1 MIFLLRMTKKKID
14 LGKKIGVLGGGQ
26 LGRMLQE
33 AALPYGVD
41 LHFLDNDIK
50 APCCIFKGNF
60 THGSY
65 KDLNATL
72 QFGKDK
78 DILTIE
84 IEHINIDALE
94 QLSKYDKL
102 IIPSV
107 DVIRMIQNKAF
118 QKTFLKEK
126 DIPTSDF
133 IVIDGKSISQDLANE
148 WYPFVQKSQIDG
160 YDGKGV
166 VVIQDETQL
175 NNQLG
180 VPSLIEKLVD
190 IEKEL
195 AITIA
200 IEQNGKVHLFP
211 ICEMVFDPKL
221 NLVDYLIAPANIEEK
236 IAKKVNAKANKL
248 AKALNSPGLFSV
260 EFFLTKKGDVLVNEI
275 APRAHNSAHYTIEGC
290 NISQYKAQLNILLG
304 IPIPEITMKGYAG
317 MVNLIGEEQY
327 IGAPYVENLQLLCE
341 QGDTHLHLYGKKE
354 TKPGRKMGHITVLN
368 SNRNKLVSQ
377 LHWTKENIKIKS

>member
-1 MIFLLRMTKKKID
+1 MTKNKID

-50 APCCIFKGNF
+50 APCSIFKGNF

-65 KDLNATL
+65 KDSNSVI

-84 IEHINIDALE
+84 IEHINTEALE

-107 DVIRMIQNKAF
+107 DVIRMIQNKAL
-118 QKTFLKEK
+118 QKKFLKEN

-133 IVIDGKSISQDLANE
+133 IVLDTKSIAPDIAKE
-148 WYPFVQKSQIDG
+148 WFPFVQKSQLDG

-166 VVIQDETQL
+166 VIICDETQL
-175 NNQLG
+175 EQQLNA
-180 VPSLIEKLVD
+180 PSLLEKLVD

-195 AITIA
+195 AVTIA
-200 IEQNGKVHLFP
+200 IEQNGKAHLFP

-236 IAKKVNAKANKL
+236 ITKKVNAIANKL
-248 AKALNSPGLFSV
+248 AKALKSPGLFSV
-260 EFFLTKKGDVLVNEI
+260 EFFLTKKGEVLVNEI

-290 NISQYKAQLNILLG
+290 NISQYQAQLRILLG
-304 IPIPEITMKGYAG
+304 LPIPEITMKGYAG

-327 IGAPYVENLQLLCE
+327 IGAPYVENLQHLHE
-341 QGDTHLHLYGKKE
+341 QGEAHLHLYGKKE

-368 SNRNKLVSQ
+368 TNKSKLITQ
-377 LHWTKENIKIKS
+377 LHWIKENIKIKS

>member
-1 MIFLLRMTKKKID
+1 MIDKKID
-14 LGKKIGVLGGGQ
+14 LSRKIGVLGGGQ

-33 AALPYGVD
+33 EALLYGVD
-41 LHFLDNDIK
+41 LYFLDNDIK
-50 APCCIFKGNF
+50 APCSIFKGNF

-65 KDLNATL
+65 KDSNSVI

-84 IEHINIDALE
+84 IEHINTEALE

-102 IIPSV
+102 VIPSV
-107 DVIRMIQNKAF
+107 DVIRMIQNKAL
-118 QKTFLKEK
+118 QKNFLKEH

-133 IVIDGKSISQDLANE
+133 IVNDAKTISPDIAKD
-148 WYPFVQKSQIDG
+148 WFPFVQKSQLDG

-166 VVIQDETQL
+166 VIIHDETQL
-175 NNQLG
+175 EQQLNA
-180 VPSLIEKLVD
+180 PSLLEKLID

-195 AITIA
+195 AVTIA
-200 IEQNGKVHLFP
+200 IEQNGKAHLFP

-236 IAKKVNAKANKL
+236 ITKKVNAIANKL
-248 AKALNSPGLFSV
+248 AKALKSPGLFSV
-260 EFFLTKKGDVLVNEI
+260 EFFLTKKGEVLVNEI

-290 NISQYKAQLNILLG
+290 NISQYQAQLRILLG
-304 IPIPEITMKGYAG
+304 LPIPEIKMKGYAG
-317 MVNLIGEEQY
+317 MINLIGEEQY
-327 IGAPYVENLQLLCE
+327 IGAPYVENLQYLHE
-341 QGDTHLHLYGKKE
+341 QGEAHLHLYGKKE

-368 SNRNKLVSQ
+368 TNKSKLITQ
-377 LHWTKENIKIKS
+377 LHWIKENIKIKS